1 MIVITKMKIFSKD
14 GVFRI
19 TFIILT
25 FYILL
30 KTILPC
36 IEKISKINLFAN
48 TYFVYVLF
56 VKILISTNP
65 FKTKNKFLVFVSE
78 IPLSKTHFSRE
89 RFLHLK
95 MSLCYQSLQTQAIY
109 YAKLSLSHKVFV
121 KVFLT
126 NKHFHLKKCLYVTS
140 RLTDLR
146 TRCIQ

>member
-78 IPLSKTHFSRE
+78 IPLSKTHF
-89 RFLHLK
+89 LK
-95 MSLCYQSLQTQAIY
+95 GKIPTFKNEPVLLVTLDIGNLLCQ
-109 YAKLSLSHKVFV
+109 V
-121 KVFLT
+121 KSKSQGF
-126 NKHFHLKKCLYVTS
+126 C
-140 RLTDLR
+140 
-146 TRCIQ
+146 